1 MFIGA
6 SRAGRTVV
14 KGASKA
20 APGAG
25 GINRFIPNSD
35 GYFGSRGQSGSSR
48 VRNINGGN
56 QAALDFFDDISKNF
70 VNERS
75 ISGGGK
81 IRTLSDGTNITY
93 RPSSV
98 SDGTPAIGFA
108 SLYCPEVIEIDGCI
122 FIAEFYNDNIDSLK
136 KQYQNRKDIEM
147 FVNSWSLET
156 LLANNENLNY
166 DINYIH
172 EFAKAIKYFWELRM
186 KTLFPDRKIMVEIG
200 EEIMGEIG
208 LSVTLYQE

>member
-1 MFIGA
+1 MRKHVSI
-6 SRAGRTVV
+6 
-14 KGASKA
+14 
-20 APGAG
+20 
-25 GINRFIPNSD
+25 
-35 GYFGSRGQSGSSR
+35 
-48 VRNINGGN
+48 
-56 QAALDFFDDISKNF
+56 
-70 VNERS
+70 VNEEILNDFSEIRGRS
-75 ISGGGK
+75 LI
-81 IRTLSDGTNITY
+81 NH
-93 RPSSV
+93 V
-98 SDGTPAIGFA
+98 SNSYDIEAAIGFA

-122 FIAEFYNDNIDSLK
+122 FIAEFYNGNIDSLK

-156 LLANNENLNY
+156 LLADNEKLNY

-172 EFAKAIKYFWELRM
+172 EFAKAIKYFWGLRM